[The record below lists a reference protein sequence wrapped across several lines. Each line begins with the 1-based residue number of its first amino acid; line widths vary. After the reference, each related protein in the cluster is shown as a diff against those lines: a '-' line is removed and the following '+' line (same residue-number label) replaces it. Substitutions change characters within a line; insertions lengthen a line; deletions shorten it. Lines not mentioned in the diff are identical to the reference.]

1 MEEFKKSRKEC
12 VRDHMCATDECKEK
26 TDRCIA
32 KAYKRFKICKF
43 PPKKPAPQPPS
54 CKKLCKML
62 YNNCK
67 KENKGS
73 CGMNMKT
80 SALLCGLV
88 LLSVLLLAVD
98 AIPAELLPALESD
111 RRILHDD
118 DDDDDEPSCLDK
130 YKKRYA
136 QCEKNEKKCED
147 KAEDEDDEKVCEK
160 KSKTCEAKAYRSYK
174 SCKYGKWGCKD
185 WCKYYKR
192 KCYSKKKSNCEE
204 KYEDCK
210 EDC

>member
-1 MEEFKKSRKEC
+1 MRTFAFLS
-12 VRDHMCATDECKEK
+12 
-26 TDRCIA
+26 
-32 KAYKRFKICKF
+32 
-43 PPKKPAPQPPS
+43 
-54 CKKLCKML
+54 
-62 YNNCK
+62 
-67 KENKGS
+67 
-73 CGMNMKT
+73 
-80 SALLCGLV
+80 GLV
-88 LLSVLLLAVD
+88 LLSALLLAVTSAPVAEANAVSAPD
-98 AIPAELLPALESD
+98 TAPAVAELLPALESD